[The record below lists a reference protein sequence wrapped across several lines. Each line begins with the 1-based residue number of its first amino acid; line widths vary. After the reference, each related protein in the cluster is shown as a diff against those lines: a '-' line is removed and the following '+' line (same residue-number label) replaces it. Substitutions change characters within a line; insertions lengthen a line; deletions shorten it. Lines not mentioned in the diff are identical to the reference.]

1 MISKRTKTV
10 LWLSTLPL
18 VLIAGGAAW
27 AVIYP
32 LYLNLK
38 GGAHTSYFIA
48 FHVRLLR
55 LLAVTMVLLICGLIS
70 HLFDRQMNGTK

>member
-1 MISKRTKTV
+1 MSKRTKMI
-10 LWLSTLPL
+10 LCLSTLPL
-18 VLIAGGAAW
+18 ILVVGGAAW

-32 LYLNLK
+32 FYLNLK
-38 GGAHTSYFIA
+38 GGGHTSYFIA

-70 HLFDRQMNGTK
+70 LLFDRQINGTK